1 MKDNVFR
8 YIVFVI
14 GIGINS
20 FGIAFITKGALG
32 TSQISSVPYV
42 LSLQFGQLSFGM
54 WTFIFNMLFIV
65 IQILLLKK
73 RFRLIQILQ
82 IPANI
87 LFSALIDISMKILS
101 GFQPEMLITKIISLS
116 AGCLVLALGI
126 AVEVAPGVITVPG
139 EEIVRAIAEVTNKK
153 FGTVKVYFDS
163 ILILIAVALSF
174 LFFGELKGVGIGTVV
189 SALTVGRF
197 VNLINRYVLVKFYKE
212 G

>member
-139 EEIVRAIAEVTNKK
+139 EGIVRAIAEVTNKK